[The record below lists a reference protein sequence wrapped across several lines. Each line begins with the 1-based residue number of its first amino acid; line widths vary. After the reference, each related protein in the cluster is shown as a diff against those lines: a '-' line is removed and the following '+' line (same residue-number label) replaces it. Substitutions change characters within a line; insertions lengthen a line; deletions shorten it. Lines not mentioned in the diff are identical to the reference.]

1 MADATFAHQT
11 VTAFMCVVFWM
22 EDNGWMASLKVG
34 VAHWIAC
41 IIVTAPVVYNSTLGC
56 HVQSQHAGDDGEQGH
71 CTDADLAFVQC
82 RAAKSPTIGVWS
94 CGRRTKQGWVEQPFL
109 CQLCHMHERLITTDF
124 PCARRVTDN
133 SS

>member
-11 VTAFMCVVFWM
+11 VTAFMCMVFWM

-41 IIVTAPVVYNSTLGC
+41 IIVTAPVVYNSTLGR

-71 CTDADLAFVQC
+71 CTDADLAFLADDWC
-82 RAAKSPTIGVWS
+82 GCWS
-94 CGRRTKQGWVEQPFL
+94 SHQSVCSFVNFAIM
-109 CQLCHMHERLITTDF
+109 CVMM
-124 PCARRVTDN
+124 
-133 SS
+133 